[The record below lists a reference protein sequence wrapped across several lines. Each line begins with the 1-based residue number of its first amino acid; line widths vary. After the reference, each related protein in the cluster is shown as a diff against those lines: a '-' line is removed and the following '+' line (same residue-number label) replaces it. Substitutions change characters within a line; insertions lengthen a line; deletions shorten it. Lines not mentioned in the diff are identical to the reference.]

1 MKSNVKGSIFLL
13 LCAFIWGM
21 AFVAQSTATDYVGTF
36 TFVFA
41 RSLLT
46 SIVLFIAY
54 RLFTKKEERAR
65 IQTMKKTYLLR
76 GMIIGAVLVAACSF
90 QQAGIAYTTTAKSGF
105 VTALY
110 IVMIPIIGVLF
121 MKKRIGR
128 LVWIGVVIA
137 LVGMCL
143 LCLKDD
149 LSVNIGDLL
158 TLVCALLFSMHV
170 IAVDELCGALNSI
183 LVSAIQ
189 FATCALIALPIMLIA
204 EKPAIGNILA
214 CWTSIAYAGI
224 FSGAI
229 AYTLQIAGQKY
240 AEPTLA
246 SLLMC
251 LESVF
256 AALGGWM
263 LLGQTLS
270 LREFI
275 GCALMLS
282 ASMIAQ
288 LPDRRLSN

>member
-1 MKSNVKGSIFLL
+1 MRSNIKGSILLL
-13 LCAFIWGM
+13 LCAFIWGT
-21 AFVAQSTATDYVGTF
+21 AFVAQSSATDYVGTF

-46 SIVLFIAY
+46 SVVLLIAY

-65 IQTMKKTYLLR
+65 IQAMKKTYLLR
-76 GMIIGAVLVAACSF
+76 GVIIGAILFSACSF

-110 IVMIPIIGVLF
+110 IVLIPIIGVLF

-128 LVWIGVVIA
+128 LVWVGVAVA

-149 LSVNIGDLL
+149 LSINFGDLL
-158 TLVCALLFSMHV
+158 TLVCALLFSFHV
-170 IAVDELCGALNSI
+170 IAVDELCGDLNSI
-183 LVSAIQ
+183 LISAIQ
-189 FATCALIALPIMLIA
+189 FATGALLALPIMLIA
-204 EKPAIGNILA
+204 EKPELGSILA
-214 CWTSIAYAGI
+214 CWPSIIYAGV

-229 AYTLQIAGQKY
+229 AYTLQIVGQKY

-256 AALGGWM
+256 AALGGWV
-263 LLGQTLS
+263 LLGQVLS
-270 LREFI
+270 VRELI

-288 LPDRRLSN
+288 LPDRRLPN

>member
-1 MKSNVKGSIFLL
+1 MKSNIKGSIFLL

-65 IQTMKKTYLLR
+65 IQEMKKTYLLR
-76 GMIIGAVLVAACSF
+76 GVIIGAILFSACSF

-110 IVMIPIIGVLF
+110 IVIIPIIGVLF

-128 LVWIGVVIA
+128 LVWIGVAVA

-158 TLVCALLFSMHV
+158 TLVCALLFSLHV
-170 IAVDELCGALNSI
+170 ISVDELCGELNSI

-189 FATCALIALPIMLIA
+189 FATCTLIALPIMLIA
-204 EKPAIGNILA
+204 EKPSLGNILA
-214 CWTSIAYAGI
+214 CWTSIAYAGV

-229 AYTLQIAGQKY
+229 AYTLQIVGQKY

-256 AALGGWM
+256 AALGGWV
-263 LLGQTLS
+263 LLGQVLS
-270 LREFI
+270 VREFI
-275 GCALMLS
+275 GCVLMLS

-288 LPDRRLSN
+288 LPDRRLPS

>member
-13 LCAFIWGM
+13 LCAFIWGT
-21 AFVAQSTATDYVGTF
+21 AFVAQSSATDYVGTF

-46 SIVLFIAY
+46 SVVLLIAF
-54 RLFTKKEERAR
+54 RLFTKKEERMKIQAMKR
-65 IQTMKKTYLLR
+65 IYLLR
-76 GMIIGAVLVAACSF
+76 GVFIGAILFSACCF

-110 IVMIPIIGVLF
+110 IVLIPIIGVLF

-128 LVWIGVVIA
+128 LVWIGVAVA
-137 LVGMCL
+137 LAGMCL

-149 LSVNIGDLL
+149 LSINIGDLL
-158 TLVCALLFSMHV
+158 TLVCALLFSFHV
-170 IAVDELCGALNSI
+170 IAIDELCGELNSI
-183 LVSAIQ
+183 LISAIQ
-189 FATCALIALPIMLIA
+189 FGTGALIALPLMLIA
-204 EKPAIGNILA
+204 EKPALGSILS
-214 CWTSIAYAGI
+214 CWVSIVYAGV

-229 AYTLQIAGQKY
+229 AYTLQIVGQKY
-240 AEPTLA
+240 ADPTLA

-256 AALGGWM
+256 AALGGWV
-263 LLGQTLS
+263 LLGQVLS
-270 LREFI
+270 ARELI

-288 LPDRRLSN
+288 LPDRSLSK

>member
-1 MKSNVKGSIFLL
+1 MKSNIKGSIFLL

-46 SIVLFIAY
+46 SVVLFIAF
-54 RLFTKKEERAR
+54 RLFTKKEESAR
-65 IQTMKKTYLLR
+65 IQAMKKTYLLR
-76 GMIIGAVLVAACSF
+76 GALIGAILFSACSF

-128 LVWIGVVIA
+128 LVWAGVAVA
-137 LVGMCL
+137 LTGMCL

-149 LSVNIGDLL
+149 LSVNFGDLL
-158 TLVCALLFSMHV
+158 TLVCAVLFSFHV
-170 IAVDELCGALNSI
+170 IAVDELCGELNSVLI
-183 LVSAIQ
+183 SAIQ
-189 FATCALIALPIMLIA
+189 FATCSLLALPLMLLA
-204 EKPAIGNILA
+204 EKPELGSILA
-214 CWTSIAYAGI
+214 CWTSIAYAGV

-229 AYTLQIAGQKY
+229 AYTLQIVGQKY

-256 AALGGWM
+256 AALGGWV
-263 LLGQTLS
+263 LLGQVLS
-270 LREFI
+270 VREFI

-282 ASMIAQ
+282 ASVIAQ
-288 LPDRRLSN
+288 LPDRRPSH